1 MKAAALLLLCLL
13 STAALALEPGERLAP
28 WTLLDQHDATYTL
41 DDQTRVL
48 LVARDMDGAKLVNAA
63 LEDKAKGYLEQR
75 QAVFLADISRMPRVI
90 ASLFALPKM
99 RDYSYR
105 ILLDRDARIAPRY
118 PSGEGEVLWLQLDGL
133 QIVSQHAFSRA
144 DDLRQALEA
153 QASTD
158 SP

>member
-28 WTLLDQHDATYTL
+28 WTLLDQHDAPYTL
-41 DDQTRVL
+41 NEQTRVL

-63 LEDKAKGYLEQR
+63 LEGKPKGYLKER
-75 QAVFLADISRMPRVI
+75 RAVFLADISRMPRVI

-99 RDYSYR
+99 RDYNYR

-118 PSGEGEVLWLQLDGL
+118 PAGEGEVLWLQLDGL
-133 QIVSQHAFSRA
+133 QIVSQQVFSRA
-144 DDLRQALEA
+144 DDLRKALEA
-153 QASTD
+153 QAGTD
-158 SP
+158 SQ

>member
-1 MKAAALLLLCLL
+1 MKIITILLLGLL

-28 WTLLDQHDATYTL
+28 WTLLDQHDAPYTL
-41 DDQTRVL
+41 NDQTRVL

-63 LEDKAKGYLEQR
+63 LEGKAKGYLEQR
-75 QAVFLADISRMPRVI
+75 QTVFLADISRMPRVI

-118 PSGEGEVLWLQLDGL
+118 PAGEGEVLWLQLKDGRL
-133 QIVSQHAFSRA
+133 VQQQTFTSAEL
-144 DDLRQALEA
+144 LRQALE
-153 QASTD
+153 QQK
-158 SP
+158 PH

>member
-28 WTLLDQHDATYTL
+28 WTLLDQFDAPYTL
-41 DDQTRVL
+41 NDETRIL

-63 LEDKAKGYLEQR
+63 LEGKPKGYLDER
-75 QAVFLADISRMPRVI
+75 QAVFLADVSRMPGVI
-90 ASLFALPKM
+90 ATLFALPKM
-99 RDYSYR
+99 RDYNYR

-118 PSGEGEVLWLQLDGL
+118 LAGEGEVLWLQLDGL
-133 QIVSQHAFSRA
+133 QIVSQQVFTHT

-153 QASTD
+153 QAITD
-158 SP
+158 GS

>member
-28 WTLLDQHDATYTL
+28 WTLLDQHDAPYTL
-41 DDQTRVL
+41 NEQTRVL

-63 LEDKAKGYLEQR
+63 LDGKPRGYLEQR
-75 QAVFLADISRMPRVI
+75 QAVFLADISRMPGVI

-118 PSGEGEVLWLQLDGL
+118 PAGEGEVLWLQLDGL
-133 QIVSQHAFSRA
+133 QIVSQQAFTRA

-158 SP
+158 RP

>member
-1 MKAAALLLLCLL
+1 MKIITLLLLGLL

-28 WTLLDQHDATYTL
+28 WTLLDQHDAPYTL
-41 DDQTRVL
+41 NDQTRVL

-63 LEDKAKGYLEQR
+63 LEGKAKGYLEQR
-75 QAVFLADISRMPRVI
+75 QTVFLADISRMPRVI

-118 PSGEGEVLWLQLDGL
+118 PADEGEVLWLQLKDGRL
-133 QIVSQHAFSRA
+133 VQQQTFTSAEL
-144 DDLRQALEA
+144 LRQALE
-153 QASTD
+153 QQR
-158 SP
+158 PH

>member
-13 STAALALEPGERLAP
+13 STAALALEPGERLVP
-28 WTLLDQHDATYTL
+28 WTLLDQHDAPYTL
-41 DDQTRVL
+41 NDQTRVL

-63 LEDKAKGYLEQR
+63 LDGKPRGYLEQR
-75 QAVFLADISRMPRVI
+75 QAVFLADISRMPGVI

-105 ILLDRDARIAPRY
+105 IFLDRDARIAPRY
-118 PSGEGEVLWLQLDGL
+118 PAGEGEVLWLQLDGL
-133 QIVSQHAFSRA
+133 QIVSQQVFSRA
-144 DDLRQALEA
+144 DDLRKALEA

-158 SP
+158 SQ

>member
-1 MKAAALLLLCLL
+1 MKIITFLLLGLL

-28 WTLLDQHDATYTL
+28 WTLLDQHDAPYTL
-41 DDQTRVL
+41 NDQARVL

-63 LEDKAKGYLEQR
+63 LEGQPKGYLEQR
-75 QAVFLADISRMPRVI
+75 QAVFLADISRMPGVI

-118 PSGEGEVLWLQLDGL
+118 PAGEGEVLWLQLDGL
-133 QIVSQHAFSRA
+133 QIVSQQVFTRA
-144 DDLRQALEA
+144 DDLRNALET
-153 QASTD
+153 QN
-158 SP
+158 